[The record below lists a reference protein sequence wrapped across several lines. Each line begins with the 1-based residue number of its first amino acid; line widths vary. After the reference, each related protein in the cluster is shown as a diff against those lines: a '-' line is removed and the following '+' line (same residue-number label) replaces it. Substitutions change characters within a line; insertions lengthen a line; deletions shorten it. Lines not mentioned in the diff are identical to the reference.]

1 MTFHQRQ
8 GIIVAAL
15 ALLQGCGS
23 SAPAIVT
30 QTRTVE
36 VPVSVPCRVPQ
47 IEAPAWALDRADPR
61 PTCTRAGPRWWR
73 SSSGGDTKADWRRWR
88 LRAGSSFAL
97 RASLHIVVK
106 KNPARQTG

>member
-47 IEAPAWALDRADPR
+47 IEAPAWALDRVDPAADVY
-61 PTCTRAGPRWWR
+61 TKGRA
-73 SSSGGDTKADWRRWR
+73 ALVEIQQRRGYESR
-88 LRAGSSFAL
+88 LEAVAAACR
-97 RASLHIVVK
+97 
-106 KNPARQTG
+106 

>member
-23 SAPAIVT
+23 SVPAVIT

-36 VPVSVPCRVPQ
+36 VPVSVPCRIPSIV
-47 IEAPAWALDRADPR
+47 APAWAIDQIDPASDVYTKGRAALVEIQQR
-61 PTCTRAGPRWWR
+61 RAYEE
-73 SSSGGDTKADWRRWR
+73 
-88 LRAGSSFAL
+88 
-97 RASLHIVVK
+97 
-106 KNPARQTG
+106 RQAAAIAACQ